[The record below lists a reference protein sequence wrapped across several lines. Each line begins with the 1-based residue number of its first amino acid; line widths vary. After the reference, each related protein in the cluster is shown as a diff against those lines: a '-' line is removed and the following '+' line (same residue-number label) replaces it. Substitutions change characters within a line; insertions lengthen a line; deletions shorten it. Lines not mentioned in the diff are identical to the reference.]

1 MNTKK
6 QTILL
11 WTLRIMAAFILLQ
24 TLFFKFTGAAEGKL
38 SINQR
43 LQLWKHL
50 SICSLCK
57 TFSRQNKLITSFFS
71 KHSEKLQHNIKPVD
85 KEAIIKA
92 LKEADD

>member
-1 MNTKK
+1 MGITCKQAVDYISKK
-6 QTILL
+6 E
-11 WTLRIMAAFILLQ
+11 
-24 TLFFKFTGAAEGKL
+24 EGKL